1 MEINKIETLL
11 EKYFEGVTT
20 ITEENELRSYFSS
33 GDVAQHLIQYQH
45 FFKGL
50 NQSKKEQFTRIVPF
64 YEQKRPVLWLS
75 IAASM
80 VVAVGVGSYA
90 FLNTENTPSQ
100 SDLGTYEDPKVA
112 FEATQKALSLLSN
125 NINVGIE
132 SVLYI
137 EEYQIAK
144 NKVFKKTVRKQ
155 GS

>member
-11 EKYFEGVTT
+11 DKYFEG
-20 ITEENELRSYFSS
+20 ITSIKEENELRIYFSS
-33 GDVAQHLIQYQH
+33 GNVSQHLIQYQH

-50 NQSKKEQFTRIVPF
+50 DQSKKEQFTRIVPF

-100 SDLGTYEDPKVA
+100 SDLGTFEDPKVA

-132 SVLYI
+132 SVLYL

-144 NKVFKKTVRKQ
+144 NKVFKKPVRKQ

>member
-64 YEQKRPVLWLS
+64 YRQIRPVLWLS
-75 IAASM
+75 IAAS
-80 VVAVGVGSYA
+80 VIVAVGVGSYA
-90 FLNTENTPSQ
+90 FLNTDTTPPQ

-132 SVLYI
+132 SVLYL

-144 NKVFKKTVRKQ
+144 NKVFKKPVRKQ

>member
-11 EKYFEGVTT
+11 EKYFEGVTS
-20 ITEENELRSYFSS
+20 IAEENELRIYFSS
-33 GDVAQHLIQYQH
+33 SDVAQHLIQYQH

-50 NQSKKEQFTRIVPF
+50 DQSKKEQFTRTVPL

-75 IAASM
+75 IAASV

-90 FLNTENTPSQ
+90 FLNTDTTPPK